1 MGDVFLA
8 NYLREVISSGDPLQT
23 ALAWDLLR
31 LHTAIFLAEAK
42 MFDLDKHFAVHA
54 SALRLSALRSELLAR
69 NLANA
74 DTPQYKATDIDFQK
88 ALSQALG
95 ESAAG
100 TLRTTRSLH
109 LAGANAAGDGVGGAR
124 VEFVE
129 RQPLTPSLD
138 GNTVDVSME
147 QAEFAKNA
155 IRYQA
160 SLNFLNSQMRGLMTA
175 ITGQ

>member
-1 MGDVFLA
+1 MEVEDPPRV
-8 NYLREVISSGDPLQT
+8 LRRHHQAVAQPPHLHRPSLHR
-23 ALAWDLLR
+23 DLGREPVGR
-31 LHTAIFLAEAK
+31 LVDQE
-42 MFDLDKHFAVHA
+42 DAVG
-54 SALRLSALRSELLAR
+54 
-69 NLANA
+69 
-74 DTPQYKATDIDFQK
+74 P
-88 ALSQALG
+88 
-95 ESAAG
+95 
-100 TLRTTRSLH
+100 TLRRRDPGEALE
-109 LAGANAAGDGVGGAR
+109 

-160 SLNFLNSQMRGLMTA
+160 SLNFINSQMRGLMTA

>member
-1 MGDVFLA
+1 
-8 NYLREVISSGDPLQT
+8 
-23 ALAWDLLR
+23 
-31 LHTAIFLAEAK
+31 
-42 MFDLDKHFAVHA
+42 MFDLDKHFAVHG
-54 SALRLSALRSELLAR
+54 SALRVSALRAEVLAR

-74 DTPQYKATDIDFQK
+74 DTPNYKATDVDFQK

-95 ESAAG
+95 ETSAGA
-100 TLRTTRSLH
+100 LRTTRPNHMGSAKG
-109 LAGANAAGDGVGGAR
+109 AGNTIDGVQ

-129 RQPLTPSLD
+129 RQPLAPSLD

-147 QAEFAKNA
+147 QAEFAKNS

-160 SLNFLNSQMRGLMTA
+160 SLNFINSQLRGLMTA

>member
-1 MGDVFLA
+1 
-8 NYLREVISSGDPLQT
+8 
-23 ALAWDLLR
+23 
-31 LHTAIFLAEAK
+31 
-42 MFDLDKHFAVHA
+42 MFDLDKHFSVHGTA
-54 SALRLSALRSELLAR
+54 LKISARRSEVLAR

-74 DTPQYKATDIDFQK
+74 DTPNYKATDVNFQK
-88 ALSQALG
+88 ALAQVLG
-95 ESAAG
+95 EGGASVMK
-100 TLRTTRSLH
+100 TTRPLH
-109 LAGANAAGDGVGGAR
+109 MNGGVQSPDQMEGVQ

-129 RQPLTPSLD
+129 RQPLAPSLD

-160 SLNFLNSQMRGLMTA
+160 SLNFINSQLRGLMTA

>member
-1 MGDVFLA
+1 
-8 NYLREVISSGDPLQT
+8 
-23 ALAWDLLR
+23 
-31 LHTAIFLAEAK
+31 

-54 SALRLSALRSELLAR
+54 SALRISSLRSEMLAR

-74 DTPQYKATDIDFQK
+74 DTPNYKATDIDFQ
-88 ALSQALG
+88 QALG
-95 ESAAG
+95 EALGDSAAG
-100 TLRTTRSLH
+100 TLRTTRSAH
-109 LAGANAAGDGVGGAR
+109 LASANTTGTNINGVQMQ
-124 VEFVE
+124 FVE
-129 RQPLTPSLD
+129 RQPLAPSLD

-160 SLNFLNSQMRGLMTA
+160 SLNFINSQMRGLMTA